1 MDDIDKTIIESL
13 KQNARSSYKDM
24 AKETHISDVAVHKRI
39 KKLQGIIIK
48 AFTILVDQK
57 SVGKEITAILMIKCE
72 VGKALEIAERLS
84 QEEDI
89 HEVYTTVGE
98 YDIIAKIRTGN
109 MDSLKEITENLLM
122 QIKGL
127 NEVRTSIVF
136 EALKEDMTLVL

>member
-1 MDDIDKTIIESL
+1 MDEIDKTIIESL

-39 KKLQGIIIK
+39 KKLQGIIK

-57 SVGKEITAILMIKCE
+57 SVGKETTAILMIKCE

-89 HEVYTTVGE
+89 YEVYTTVGE

-109 MDSLKEITENLLM
+109 MDSLKDITENLLM